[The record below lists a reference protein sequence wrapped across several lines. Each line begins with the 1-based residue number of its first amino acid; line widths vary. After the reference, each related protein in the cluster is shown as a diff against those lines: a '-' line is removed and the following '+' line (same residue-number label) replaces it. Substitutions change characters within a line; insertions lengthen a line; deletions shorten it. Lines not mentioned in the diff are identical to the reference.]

1 VPVDPRHFN
10 DHDITPSRLF
20 NSRFYAG
27 YYIDNVSMPGFLFEG
42 YLLLR
47 AEDRVDDQVWTLGTR
62 WQTDRELWSADWET
76 AVQFGEYGGV
86 HHRGL
91 ALRVGSSYL
100 VQGLNRTRVG
110 VAYNYGTGDG
120 DPDDGEHWTFD
131 NQYPLNHAYYGCMD
145 LFSLQNMH
153 NIEATAQT
161 SWRGRTRLRLAYQAF
176 WIDEPEADAWY
187 NAGAGVLRPAFLA
200 DPRSFVGSE
209 VDVTASHSF
218 GKLMFEIDFSHLLPG
233 GYLADTG
240 ASGATNFA
248 YRMHRVTF

>member
-1 VPVDPRHFN
+1 
-10 DHDITPSRLF
+10 
-20 NSRFYAG
+20 
-27 YYIDNVSMPGFLFEG
+27 M
-42 YLLLR
+42 
-47 AEDRVDDQVWTLGTR
+47 
-62 WQTDRELWSADWET
+62 
-76 AVQFGEYGGV
+76 
-86 HHRGL
+86 
-91 ALRVGSSYL
+91 
-100 VQGLNRTRVG
+100 
-110 VAYNYGTGDG
+110 
-120 DPDDGEHWTFD
+120 
-131 NQYPLNHAYYGCMD
+131 
-145 LFSLQNMH
+145 
-153 NIEATAQT
+153 
-161 SWRGRTRLRLAYQAF
+161 RLAYQAF